1 MAHLVGCRAGPGS
14 HAVPLV
20 AQLHCA
26 RRDPCCRKLALPQEP
41 FPCAAPRPVHLAWVQ
56 RREMRKMMLL
66 ALPRGALVP
75 IRESR
80 LHTNTAWHLP
90 VGIVSA
96 GVDPAAPRAVAAA
109 AAGTRLGRTRAAGE
123 EVKRRRGCDR
133 AGLGRLH
140 RVSGT
145 SWQARAA
152 AITPCAGRRRLSSF
166 SIRVQAL
173 SLPLASTLPAGAV

>member
-1 MAHLVGCRAGPGS
+1 
-14 HAVPLV
+14 
-20 AQLHCA
+20 
-26 RRDPCCRKLALPQEP
+26 
-41 FPCAAPRPVHLAWVQ
+41 
-56 RREMRKMMLL
+56 MMLL

-173 SLPLASTLPAGAV
+173 SLPPTPANKGRVKRAGTCALCNGRGGERGAVEENSEG